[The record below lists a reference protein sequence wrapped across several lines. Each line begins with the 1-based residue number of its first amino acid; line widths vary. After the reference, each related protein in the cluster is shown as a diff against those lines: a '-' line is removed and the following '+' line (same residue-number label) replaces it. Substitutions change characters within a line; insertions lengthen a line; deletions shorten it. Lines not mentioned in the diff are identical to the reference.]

1 MELLPQEHVSKP
13 ESPLIAHVLTF
24 KSGFGSQVSRVSHE
38 SNNICGN
45 HFAKPCINQ
54 SINQYSIFECT
65 VCRVHT
71 RAKLP
76 HAALSNCN

>member
-1 MELLPQEHVSKP
+1 MELRVHAHTVIFCEPSHAVS
-13 ESPLIAHVLTF
+13 IYCFH
-24 KSGFGSQVSRVSHE
+24 
-38 SNNICGN
+38 I
-45 HFAKPCINQ
+45 
-54 SINQYSIFECT
+54 QYSIFECT